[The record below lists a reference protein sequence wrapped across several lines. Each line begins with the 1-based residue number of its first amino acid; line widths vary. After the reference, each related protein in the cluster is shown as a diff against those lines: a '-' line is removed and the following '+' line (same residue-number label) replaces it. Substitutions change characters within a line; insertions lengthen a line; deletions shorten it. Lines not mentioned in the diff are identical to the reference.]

1 MNASKIDILVILGF
15 GILLV
20 TISELGL
27 LRKLAKYALI
37 PILGA
42 YYLGKYVAQKQS
54 KSL

>member
-1 MNASKIDILVILGF
+1 MGASKIDILVILGF

-27 LRKLAKYALI
+27 LSRLAKFALI

-42 YYLGKYVAQKQS
+42 YLLGKYVAK
-54 KSL
+54 KEL

>member
-27 LRKLAKYALI
+27 LGKLAKFALI

-42 YYLGKYVAQKQS
+42 YMLGKYLAK
-54 KSL
+54 KEM